1 MILEKIACLLSFTEM
16 DASGRYLTAQ
26 PHTDSREEKVE
37 KVIAGE
43 RIWRTAIWHNTAT
56 AKH

>member
-1 MILEKIACLLSFTEM
+1 M

-43 RIWRTAIWHNTAT
+43 RIWRTAIWRNTAT